1 MLDIIFENP
10 FYIKHREF
18 VLCMVDLFIVVVDF
32 DSVGQIDIMKV
43 LMALFVIL
51 IVYAISFFAFK
62 IHKSLWKY
70 ISLIETFRISLSV
83 ICASIV
89 LIIFILLTSINR
101 FYISVVFV
109 AGLLT
114 ILMMFNVRLGYRLLR
129 RYTAKSEEPKKN
141 VIIIGAGDGGYILLK
156 KFYKMIKCMRM
167 S

>member
-18 VLCMVDLFIVVVDF
+18 VLCMVDLFIVVVSFFLAYWSKIDFDF

-83 ICASIV
+83 ICASMRSMSAFK
-89 LIIFILLTSINR
+89 LAR
-101 FYISVVFV
+101 FS
-109 AGLLT
+109 
-114 ILMMFNVRLGYRLLR
+114 
-129 RYTAKSEEPKKN
+129 
-141 VIIIGAGDGGYILLK
+141 
-156 KFYKMIKCMRM
+156 
-167 S
+167 